1 MRASDMMTRSVVTVR
16 ADTPVEH
23 AAALVAKHGITSL
36 PVLDELGDVVG
47 IVSEADLIRQRMPH
61 DPRSHL
67 RPPTDDERLAPA
79 RTVGEVMSHPVAC
92 LPPNA
97 DSADLAALMIDHDVR
112 AVPIVDGQRLVGIV
126 SRRDLLRTL
135 VRADSAVALDVI
147 SILDSYAGKTGQ
159 WTADVDGGVVTVSGP
174 FEDDSHR
181 KMVTV
186 LARTVPGVI
195 RVHTSG
201 ARTSPLTIAGR

>member
-1 MRASDMMTRSVVTVR
+1 MRASDIMTRSVITVHP
-16 ADTPVEH
+16 DTPIDH
-23 AAALVAKHGITSL
+23 AAALVSGHHITSV
-36 PVLDELGDVVG
+36 PVVDQQGEVVG
-47 IVSEADLIRQRMPH
+47 IVSEGDLIRHRMPH

-67 RPPTDDERLAPA
+67 RPQTGDDQAPA
-79 RTVGEVMSHPVAC
+79 RTVGEVMSHPVTS

-97 DSADLAALMIDHDVR
+97 DSADLASLMLDRDIRAIPMID
-112 AVPIVDGQRLVGIV
+112 GTQLVGIV

-135 VRADSAVALDVI
+135 VRADTAVAADVTA
-147 SILDSYAGKTGQ
+147 ILNGYAGNAGQ
-159 WTADVDGGVVTVSGP
+159 WVIDVDGGVVTVHGP

-195 RVHTSG
+195 RVETG
-201 ARTSPLTIAGR
+201 EQPPATLTIVS

>member
-1 MRASDMMTRSVVTVR
+1 MRASEIMTRSVITVQP
-16 ADTPVEH
+16 DTPIEH
-23 AAALVAKHGITSL
+23 AAALVSGHHITSV
-36 PVLDELGDVVG
+36 PVLDHQGEVVG
-47 IVSEADLIRQRMPH
+47 IVSEGDLIRQRMPH

-67 RPPTDDERLAPA
+67 RPHTEDTLAPA
-79 RTVGEVMSHPVAC
+79 RSVAEVMSHPVIS

-97 DSADLAALMIDHDVR
+97 DSADLASLMLDRDIRAIPIID
-112 AVPIVDGQRLVGIV
+112 GTQLVGIV

-135 VRADSAVALDVI
+135 VRADTAVAADVTA
-147 SILDSYAGKTGQ
+147 ILNGYAGSAGK
-159 WTADVDGGVVTVSGP
+159 WIVDVDGGVVTVQGP

-195 RVHTSG
+195 RVQTG
-201 ARTSPLTIAGR
+201 EQPPATLTIVN

>member
-1 MRASDMMTRSVVTVR
+1 MRASDIMTRSVITVHP
-16 ADTPVEH
+16 DTPIEH
-23 AAALVAKHGITSL
+23 AAALVSGHHITSV
-36 PVLDELGDVVG
+36 PVLDHQGEVVG
-47 IVSEADLIRQRMPH
+47 IVSEGDLIRQRMPH

-67 RPPTDDERLAPA
+67 RPYTDDLAPA
-79 RTVGEVMSHPVAC
+79 RIVAEVMSHPVIS

-97 DSADLAALMIDHDVR
+97 DSADLASLMLDRDIRAIPIID
-112 AVPIVDGQRLVGIV
+112 GTQLVGIV

-135 VRADSAVALDVI
+135 VRADTAVAADVTA
-147 SILDSYAGKTGQ
+147 ILNGYAGDAGQ
-159 WTADVDGGVVTVSGP
+159 WIVDVDGGVVTVQGP

-195 RVHTSG
+195 RVQTG
-201 ARTSPLTIAGR
+201 EQPPAALTIVS